1 MIEKQAAKYIADG
14 GSVEEVKQITGLE
27 FETVDP
33 DMVAVDEMN
42 ERTDDT
48 LDTSDLEDSIAEV
61 GIVEPPVCRV
71 VDEDAKVPYGV
82 IQGQRRITAAQ
93 AVGLDEVPILVG
105 DFDDLEAL
113 TRSITEN
120 ISAASQ
126 DVSPNSRARAI
137 WRWWV
142 AWQQDRGEE
151 VNRSQA
157 PDADMVSLKF
167 GIPMSTARDW
177 IRHLEEDFAGT
188 ELDPRVNTISDDAG
202 GREPDIKIQEVS
214 PSILK
219 NVQDMGFEKDDA
231 VDVVKKVQ
239 KHGLTRQ
246 ELRQV
251 AAQTDNEQLDIDVDE
266 AIQTQVEARQ
276 EAYKAKQKYILKSIT
291 MTGSNAKGLR
301 AAESDLGKPREQVVK
316 MAVQDFLDRRGYL

>member
-1 MIEKQAAKYIADG
+1 MIEKQAAQYIADG
-14 GSVEEVKQITGLE
+14 GSVEEVQQITGLE
-27 FETVDP
+27 FKTVDP

-126 DVSPNSRARAI
+126 DVSSNSRARAI
-137 WRWWV
+137 WRWYVLWKE
-142 AWQQDRGEE
+142 DRGED
-151 VNRSQA
+151 VNESQA
-157 PDADMVSLKF
+157 PDADLVSVQF
-167 GIPMSTARDW
+167 GIPLRTAKDW
-177 IRHLEEDFAGT
+177 IRHLEGFISGT
-188 ELDPRVNTISDDAG
+188 ELDPRVNAISEDQGD
-202 GREPDIKIQEVS
+202 PDSDIKIQDVS
-214 PSILK
+214 PSILR
-219 NVQDMGFEKDDA
+219 NVQNMGFEKDDA
-231 VDVVKKVQ
+231 VNVVKKVQ
-239 KHGLTRQ
+239 KHALTQQ

-251 AAQTDNEQLDIDVDE
+251 AAQVENEQLGIDVDE

-291 MTGSNAKGLR
+291 MTGSSAKGLR